1 VSTTALLFSGGIDS
15 AAIAYWKRPA
25 FAFTVD
31 YGQTSARGEIR
42 AAAQIAREI
51 GIQHEVIT
59 VNCRQLGLGDLAGR
73 EPAPNA
79 PASEWWPY
87 RNQFLVTVAAMRAY
101 ALGIKRLLVGTVKSD
116 EFHAD
121 GRAEFYHQLDA
132 LVAMQ
137 EGKIRIETPAS
148 KMTSVDLVRAA
159 GIPLSLLGWTHSCH
173 LDEFACGQCRGC
185 CKHAQVFAE
194 VQNGNAPIA

>member
-1 VSTTALLFSGGIDS
+1 MIERHRLPLRRIEHGLYRRRVASGVAEAQTAASL
-15 AAIAYWKRPA
+15 PE
-25 FAFTVD
+25 
-31 YGQTSARGEIR
+31 RGR
-42 AAAQIAREI
+42 D
-51 GIQHEVIT
+51 G
-59 VNCRQLGLGDLAGR
+59 
-73 EPAPNA
+73 
-79 PASEWWPY
+79 WPY
-87 RNQFLVTVAAMRAY
+87 RNQFLVTVVAMRAY
-101 ALGIKRLLVGTVKSD
+101 ALGVEHLLVGTVKSD

-194 VQNGNAPIA
+194 VQNANAPIA